1 MPPKDPKG
9 FFIKPVIF
17 VECREDM
24 RLVKEEIFGPVAVVI
39 KFKTISEAIAKAND
53 SNFGLGAAIYS
64 NNVNTCMKVSNAL
77 EAGTVWVNN
86 ILLDVYS

>member
-24 RLVKEEIFGPVAVVI
+24 RIVKEEIFGPVAVVI